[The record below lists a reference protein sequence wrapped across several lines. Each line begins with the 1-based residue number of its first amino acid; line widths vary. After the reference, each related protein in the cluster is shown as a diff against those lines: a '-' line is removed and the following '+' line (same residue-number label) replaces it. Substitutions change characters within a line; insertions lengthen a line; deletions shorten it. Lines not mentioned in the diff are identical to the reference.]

1 MNIDLNLTEPQR
13 EFVLSKDKYPAFVG
27 GFGAG
32 KSESL
37 VNRLLL
43 QALQNPKG
51 QVGYFAPTFDLIRLI
66 AWPRFLAKCDEWGI
80 RATLNKTENILSLKR
95 GGRIVFRTLDTPERI
110 VGFEICHAGIDEL
123 DTLKED
129 HALAA
134 WRAVNAR
141 VRLKTRDGSPNT
153 VSVGTTPE
161 GFKLVYKLWE
171 FDPKEGFRLYRA
183 PTRSNPFLPA
193 DYVAQLMTQYPPHLL
208 KAYLEG
214 LFVNLAQGSVY
225 PDFSRALNATDVV
238 ALGIQN
244 HHGMLIGQPE
254 PLHIGMDFNKGQGA
268 AAIGVLRDGQLFIVG
283 EETKTA
289 DTPDMIARLK
299 KRYPGH
305 HITVYPDA
313 SGAHGSST
321 NASMSDLRLLQEAG
335 FTVVARAAN
344 PRVVDR
350 VTSLNAYILNAEGA
364 RRLRVN
370 VTACPELTLCLEQQ
384 VYDKNGA
391 PDKSAGK
398 DHLNDALGYL
408 VYALFPIVKPV
419 ATRETQIIH
428 VGR

>member
-1 MNIDLNLTEPQR
+1 MKNIDLDLSVPQSQFVTSTEP
-13 EFVLSKDKYPAFVG
+13 YPAFVG

-32 KSESL
+32 KSEA
-37 VNRLLL
+37 VTVRLLL
-43 QALQNPKG
+43 LALMG
-51 QVGYFAPTFDLIRLI
+51 YTVGYFAPTFDLIRLI
-66 AWPRFLAKCDEWGI
+66 AWPRFLAKCDLWGI
-80 RATLNKTENILSLKR
+80 RATLNKTENILTLKS
-95 GGRIVFRTLDTPERI
+95 GGKVIFRTLDTPERI
-110 VGFEICHAGIDEL
+110 VGFELHDAGIDEL

-129 HALAA
+129 HAMDA
-134 WRAVNAR
+134 WRAVNSR
-141 VRLKTRDGSPNT
+141 VRLKKRNNALGS
-153 VSVGTTPE
+153 VCVGTTPE
-161 GFKLVYKLWE
+161 GYKSVYKLWVQ
-171 FDPKEGFRLYRA
+171 DPQEGFQLIRA
-183 PTRSNPFLPA
+183 STYSNQHNLHPN
-193 DYVAQLMTQYPPHLL
+193 YITQLRTQYPAHLL
-208 KAYLEG
+208 KAYMEG
-214 LFVNLAQGSVY
+214 HFVNLAQGSVY

-289 DTPDMIARLK
+289 DTPEMIARLK

-321 NASMSDLRLLQEAG
+321 NASLSDLTLLQDAG
-335 FTVVARAAN
+335 FQIVARKAN

-350 VTSLNAYILNAEGA
+350 VTSLNAYILNAEGE

-370 VTACPELTLCLEQQ
+370 VAACPELTLCLEQQ
-384 VYDKNGA
+384 VYDKHGD
-391 PDKSAGK
+391 PDKSQNK
-398 DHLNDALGYL
+398 DHMPDALGYL

-419 ATRETQIIH
+419 ATRETHIIH

>member
-1 MNIDLNLTEPQR
+1 MNIDLNLTQPQR
-13 EFVLSKDKYPAFVG
+13 DFVLSTAKYPAFVG

-43 QALQNPKG
+43 QALQNPQG

-66 AWPRFLAKCDEWGI
+66 AWPRFLAKCDEWGL
-80 RATLNKTENILSLKR
+80 RATLNKTENILTLKR

-123 DTLKED
+123 DTLKEE

-141 VRLKTRDGSPNT
+141 VRMKTRDGSPNT

-171 FDPKEGFRLYRA
+171 QNPKAGFQLYRA
-183 PTRSNPFLPA
+183 PTSSNPFLPA

-208 KAYLEG
+208 QAYLEG
-214 LFVNLAQGSVY
+214 LFVNLASGSVY
-225 PDFSRALNATDVV
+225 PAFSRVLNYTDATVTTV
-238 ALGIQN
+238 QN
-244 HHGMLIGQPE
+244 HHGMLLGQPE
-254 PLHIGMDFNKGQGA
+254 ALHIGMDFNKGNGA
-268 AAIGVLRDGQLFIVG
+268 AAIAVIRDGLPLIVG
-283 EETKTA
+283 EECKTR
-289 DTPDMIARLK
+289 DTPEMIERLQT
-299 KRYPGH
+299 RFPGH

-313 SGAHGSST
+313 SGRHGNST
-321 NASMSDLRLLQEAG
+321 NASESDLSLLRAAG
-335 FTVVARAAN
+335 FTVCTRNAN

-350 VTSLNAYILNAEGA
+350 VTSLNAMILNAEGQ
-364 RRLRVN
+364 RRLLVN
-370 VTACPELTLCLEQQ
+370 TAACPEITLCLEQQ
-384 VYDKNGA
+384 VYDKAGA
-391 PDKSAGK
+391 PDKSGGK
-398 DHLNDALGYL
+398 DHMNDAVGYL
-408 VYALFPIVKPV
+408 IHFLWPVVKPV

>member
-13 EFVLSKDKYPAFVG
+13 AFVLSTAKYPAFVG

-32 KSESL
+32 KSQS
-37 VNRLLL
+37 VIARLLL
-43 QALQNPKG
+43 QALMNPQG

-66 AWPRFLAKCDEWGI
+66 AWPRFLALCEEWGL
-80 RATLNKTENILSLKR
+80 RATLNKTENILTLKR
-95 GGRIVFRTLDTPERI
+95 GGKIIFRTLDTPERI
-110 VGFEICHAGIDEL
+110 VGFEICDAGIDEL
-123 DTLKED
+123 DTLKEE

-141 VRLKTRDGSPNT
+141 CRLKKRNGVPN
-153 VSVGTTPE
+153 SAAVGTTPE

-171 FDPKEGFRLYRA
+171 QEPKAGFQLYRA
-183 PTRSNPFLPA
+183 PTSSNPFLPA

-214 LFVNLAQGSVY
+214 LFVNLASGSVY
-225 PDFSRALNATDVV
+225 PDFSRVLNHTDATVTTV
-238 ALGIQN
+238 QN
-244 HHGMLIGQPE
+244 HHGILLGQPE
-254 PLHIGMDFNKGQGA
+254 ALHIGMDFNKGNGA
-268 AAIGVLRDGQLFIVG
+268 AAIAVIRDGLPVLIG
-283 EETKTA
+283 EETKTR
-289 DTPDMIARLK
+289 DTPEMIERLK
-299 KRYPGH
+299 IRFPGH

-313 SGAHGSST
+313 SGRHGSST

-335 FTVVARAAN
+335 FTVCARDAN

-350 VTSLNAYILNAEGA
+350 VTSLNAMILNAEGE

-370 VTACPELTLCLEQQ
+370 TKACPELTLCLEQQ
-384 VYDKNGA
+384 VYDKAGA

-398 DHLNDALGYL
+398 DHMTDALGYL
-408 VYALFPIVKPV
+408 VYFLWPVVKPV